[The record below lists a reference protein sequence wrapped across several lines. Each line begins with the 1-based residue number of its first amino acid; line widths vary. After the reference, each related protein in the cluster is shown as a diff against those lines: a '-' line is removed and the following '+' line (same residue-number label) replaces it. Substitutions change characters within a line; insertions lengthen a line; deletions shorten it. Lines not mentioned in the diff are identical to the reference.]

1 MTGGSSVGQTP
12 ATGGAKDVQPTLEA
26 LAPIDRAIVEVLRR
40 DARTPNNAIAAEVGV
55 APSTCLTRIRR
66 LERIGAIR
74 GYHADVDLHALA
86 TPLQAMIS
94 VRLRAGA
101 RHRLRAFTEQT
112 RARPEVLN
120 VFFVA
125 GTDDFL
131 IHVAVPDAGRLRDF
145 VEDHLSAN
153 IEVAATQTQLIFEH
167 VRGAGWPTPGTIAS
181 A

>member
-1 MTGGSSVGQTP
+1 MMSRSSRDDDAAAART
-12 ATGGAKDVQPTLEA
+12 KDLQPTLEP
-26 LAPIDRAIVEVLRR
+26 LAPIDRAIVDVLRR
-40 DARTPNNAIAAEVGV
+40 DARTPNNAIAAEVGI

-112 RARPEVLN
+112 RGRPEVLN

-131 IHVAVPDAGRLRDF
+131 IHVAMPDAGRLRDF

-153 IEVAATQTQLIFEH
+153 IEVAATHTQLIFEH
-167 VRGAGWPTPGTIAS
+167 VRGAGWPAQGTIAS
-181 A
+181 T